1 MVNSMYQNSSEEK
14 KLIDRRFC
22 VAPMM
27 DLTDR
32 YCRLF
37 HRLLSK
43 KAVLYTEMITT
54 GALIHGNTKG
64 HLYYDEIEHPIALQL
79 GGSNPKDLSK
89 SVEYA
94 TQYNY
99 DEINLNCGCP
109 SDRVQSGN
117 FGATLMKNAPLVADC
132 YKAMKESTD
141 IPITIKHRIGVDDQ
155 ESYEF
160 LSDFVGVIA
169 DAGCKTFIIHAR
181 KALLKGL
188 SPKENREI
196 PPLKYEYI
204 FQLKKD
210 FPNLEIIL
218 NGGIKDLDQSIDIL
232 KHLDGVML
240 GREAYQN
247 PYLLAEVDH
256 RIYNSETSPVSRSE
270 VIQQFVEIMGGK
282 LPPGLKT
289 SHVTRH
295 ILGLYK
301 GIPGGRKFRQ
311 HISENAHQKNADINV
326 LIDALRHVEQI

>member
-1 MVNSMYQNSSEEK
+1 MVNFMKQNSNEEK
-14 KLIDRRFC
+14 KIIDRRFC

-27 DLTDR
+27 DLTDK

-43 KAVLYTEMITT
+43 KAMLYTEMVTT
-54 GALIHGNTKG
+54 GALIHGDTKS
-64 HLYYDEIEHPIALQL
+64 HLHYEEIEHPIALQL
-79 GGSNPKDLSK
+79 GGGNPKDLSK
-89 SVEYA
+89 SAEYA
-94 TQYNY
+94 AQYNY

-109 SDRVQSGN
+109 SNRVQSGN

-132 YKAMKESTD
+132 YRAMQESTD
-141 IPITIKHRIGVDDQ
+141 IPITIKHRIGIDDQ

-160 LSDFVGVIA
+160 FSDFVGVIA
-169 DAGCKTFIIHAR
+169 NAGCRTFIIHAR
-181 KALLKGL
+181 KAHLKGL
-188 SPKENREI
+188 SPKENRKI

-247 PYLLAEVDH
+247 PYLLADVDH

-311 HISENAHQKNADINV
+311 HISENAHQKNANISI
-326 LIDALRHVEQI
+326 LIEALRYVE

>member
-1 MVNSMYQNSSEEK
+1 MVNHMYHNSNETK
-14 KLIDRRFC
+14 KIIDRRFC

-43 KAVLYTEMITT
+43 KALLYTEMITT
-54 GALIHGNTKG
+54 GALIHGNTEA

-79 GGSNPKDLSK
+79 GGSSPKDLSK

-117 FGATLMKNAPLVADC
+117 FGATLMTNAPLVADC
-132 YKAMKESTD
+132 YKAMEGSTD

-247 PYLLAEVDH
+247 PYLLADVDH

-326 LIDALRHVEQI
+326 LIDALRYVEQI

>member
-1 MVNSMYQNSSEEK
+1 MLFDNKFS
-14 KLIDRRFC
+14 

-27 DLTDR
+27 DWTDQHCR
-32 YCRLF
+32 YF
-37 HRLLSK
+37 HRLISSH
-43 KAVLYTEMITT
+43 AVLYTEMISAD
-54 GALIHGNTKG
+54 ALLFGPREKLLSFNKEE
-64 HLYYDEIEHPIALQL
+64 LPCVLQL
-79 GGSNPKDLSK
+79 GGNNPNKLSK
-89 SVEYA
+89 AAKYGQDNGYS
-94 TQYNY
+94 
-99 DEINLNCGCP
+99 EINLNIGCP
-109 SDRVQSGN
+109 SNRVQNGS
-117 FGATLMKNAPLVADC
+117 FGACLMETPKLVAEC
-132 YKAMKESTD
+132 VKVIQENCQ
-141 IPITIKHRIGVDDQ
+141 IPVTIKCRIGIDDMD
-155 ESYEF
+155 EIKG
-160 LSDFVGVIA
+160 LDDFVDEVSLLGT
-169 DAGCKTFIIHAR
+169 KLFIIHAR

-247 PYLLAEVDH
+247 PYLLADVDH

-326 LIDALRHVEQI
+326 LIDALRYVEQI